1 MTLASQSPS
10 QPRPAICFVYYGHF
24 RFVVVVA
31 AAAVSVI
38 IVSCLCLVFC
48 LRFRFTHTFCFV
60 RHFLVLV
67 VVSSRLA
74 LSLPLTLSMCVC
86 VRVFAFVFFHPIFV
100 VYFYLHLLL
109 LLILLFVVVVVSLRA
124 LLWATNSWNS
134 FLHFFL
140 VAAHT
145 FPAGKT
151 SFSRRRLRMHSS
163 SCLFTVRNAGAS
175 WIRRKEQRKQTTR
188 SALSH
193 FDLSLSLICGFNLCG
208 WHCEGGVWVYARG
221 RGGTML
227 LFVVVSQEKLD
238 KRATT
243 TITIIKH

>member
-1 MTLASQSPS
+1 M
-10 QPRPAICFVYYGHF
+10 
-24 RFVVVVA
+24 
-31 AAAVSVI
+31 
-38 IVSCLCLVFC
+38 SCLLPSFSFHTHILFCSPLPCPCRCL
-48 LRFRFTHTFCFV
+48 
-60 RHFLVLV
+60 
-67 VVSSRLA
+67 SSPRSLSF
-74 LSLPLTLSMCVC
+74 SLPLTLCVC
-86 VRVFAFVFFHPIFV
+86 MRVFAFVFFHPIFV

-109 LLILLFVVVVVSLRA
+109 LLILLFVVVVVLRA

-193 FDLSLSLICGFNLCG
+193 FDLSLSLSSVDSICVDDIVKVVYECKR
-208 WHCEGGVWVYARG
+208 EGEGNY
-221 RGGTML
+221 
-227 LFVVVSQEKLD
+227 VVVCSCFSGKTRQALNNNNNNNNYKALNVQ
-238 KRATT
+238 
-243 TITIIKH
+243 